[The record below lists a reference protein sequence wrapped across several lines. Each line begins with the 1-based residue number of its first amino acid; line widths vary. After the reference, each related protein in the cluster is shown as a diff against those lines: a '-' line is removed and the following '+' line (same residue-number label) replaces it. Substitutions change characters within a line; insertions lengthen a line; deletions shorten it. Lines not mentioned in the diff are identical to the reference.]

1 MPKFENKEEY
11 EKWKA
16 QRLREL
22 QEKKQTSDVPPEPQG
37 EGSPGDRGEDKI
49 VIKVPLTKEIEA
61 LGGLS
66 GVGDLFR
73 SSWEIYKRRIFTL
86 ISLYILSVLFFAVSF
101 GIFFGIAYLFAMVFE
116 VSKATIIVTGVVTG
130 AVAGLITFFWGFTSF
145 ILAII
150 DESIGVKDALGRGW
164 YRIGSFIWL
173 FSLSGFIITGGFLL
187 FLIPGVIFL
196 VWFAFGQFILASDDE
211 RGMNALLKSKE
222 YVRGQWFDVFLRL
235 FVVWLVSVGIGIVPI
250 IGPILSI
257 FYMPFMMIFTY
268 LVYID
273 LRALKGDVACPT
285 STGVKLKWIGAGTL
299 GYLVL
304 PIFIIAFLGVS
315 LTIPL
320 LALKGMMTS
329 QKQKIITAPEKW
341 PHGDVLT
348 QQSPPSFVTP
358 EPFQKPDD
366 KKTDAKG
373 EAIIVRE
380 GVYETFTL
388 KTGFFSETRF
398 SDPKRASIEFHIPA
412 EPYSNARKIEMILDT
427 TKAGKHFADGKAIND
442 SMFGRSQLNIGELS
456 SYGFIASFKYIA
468 DGGQIFPP
476 KDSCTIVIASPYTGD
491 QEGIFEGEVYDCTVH
506 SAGID
511 YNISSIK
518 FRMRGVSSR

>member
-1 MPKFENKEEY
+1 MPKFESKEEY

-16 QRLREL
+16 QRLKEL
-22 QEKKQTSDVPPEPQG
+22 QEKKQTGDVPPEPQG

-73 SSWEIYKRRIFTL
+73 SSWEIYRRRIFTL

-101 GIFFGIAYLFAMVFE
+101 GIFFGIVYLFAMVFE
-116 VSKATIIVTGVVTG
+116 VSKAAIIVTGVVTG

-145 ILAII
+145 IFAII

-164 YRIGSFIWL
+164 YRIKPFIWL

-257 FYMPFMMIFTY
+257 LYMPFMMIFTY

-304 PIFIIAFLGVS
+304 PIFIIVFLGVS

-348 QQSPPSFVTP
+348 QQSPPSSVTP
-358 EPFQKPDD
+358 EPF
-366 KKTDAKG
+366 
-373 EAIIVRE
+373 
-380 GVYETFTL
+380 
-388 KTGFFSETRF
+388 
-398 SDPKRASIEFHIPA
+398 
-412 EPYSNARKIEMILDT
+412 
-427 TKAGKHFADGKAIND
+427 
-442 SMFGRSQLNIGELS
+442 
-456 SYGFIASFKYIA
+456 
-468 DGGQIFPP
+468 
-476 KDSCTIVIASPYTGD
+476 
-491 QEGIFEGEVYDCTVH
+491 
-506 SAGID
+506 
-511 YNISSIK
+511 
-518 FRMRGVSSR
+518 